1 MSSPTTR
8 EAGLISL
15 TSGGNRTNR
24 ANKISSSGV
33 VRPRAVYVGKDHY
46 PVSLVQLAQVLDVAW
61 KNKSGFDILTST
73 ASSLL
78 GSHNVSDLITLVDG

>member
-1 MSSPTTR
+1 M
-8 EAGLISL
+8 
-15 TSGGNRTNR
+15 
-24 ANKISSSGV
+24 
-33 VRPRAVYVGKDHY
+33 YVGKDHY
-46 PVSLVQLAQVLDVAW
+46 PVSLVQLAKVLDVAW